1 MSTGDI
7 IGRGGL
13 CPRGGTAGPASPSL
27 PAAGARLP
35 RPVSPHLGREPLAL
49 GEIREPGESEEGETP
64 LVPPAARTGVRDG
77 FPG

>member
-1 MSTGDI
+1 MAQ
-7 IGRGGL
+7 GRAGRAGL
-13 CPRGGTAGPASPSL
+13 SLPPSL

-49 GEIREPGESEEGETP
+49 GEIREPGEGQEGEP
-64 LVPPAARTGVRDG
+64 SLVPLAARTGVPDG